1 MENGPRPVENLGLI
15 MFNQLYKGRRVLV
28 TGHTGFKGGWLCTWL
43 KRLGAEVCGYSLPA
57 PTEPAL
63 FKAAQVA
70 KGLLDVT
77 GDILDAAHLKKVFQ
91 DFAPEVVFH
100 LAAQPLVRQS
110 YREPVHTYAVNVM
123 GTLNVLEAARE
134 AGSVRAFVNVTTDK
148 CYENKET
155 LRPYREDDPMGGYD
169 MYSSSKGCVELLSAS
184 YRRSFLKSGGFA
196 LATARAGNVIGGGD
210 WALDRLLPDCMRA
223 LNAGKE
229 INIRNPQA
237 VRPWQFVLEPLG
249 GYLLLG
255 QKLLEAGPAYAE
267 GFNFGP
273 DATDTLT
280 VEQVA
285 HLAVQCYGK
294 GRVRVIQADHLHEA
308 QLLSLDISKAQEKL
322 GWRPSY
328 TARQAVEETVLWY
341 KRFYEGKDVSAF
353 TAEQIE
359 QFEGNLVWKKN

>member
-1 MENGPRPVENLGLI
+1 
-15 MFNQLYKGRRVLV
+15 MFNQVYKGRRVLV

-43 KRLGAEVCGYSLPA
+43 KRLGAEVCGYALPA
-57 PTEPAL
+57 PTRPAL
-63 FKAAQVA
+63 FEAAQVA
-70 KGLLDVT
+70 KGLVDIT
-77 GDILDAAHLKKVFQ
+77 GDILDADHLKKTVRDFQ
-91 DFAPEVVFH
+91 PEIVFH
-100 LAAQPLVRQS
+100 LAAQPLVRLS
-110 YREPVHTYAVNVM
+110 YREPVYTYAVNVM
-123 GTLNVLEAARE
+123 GTLNTLEAARQ

-169 MYSSSKGCVELLSAS
+169 MYSSSKGCVEILSAS
-184 YRRSFLKSGGFA
+184 YRRSFLQPRGFA

-223 LNAGKE
+223 LSAGQE
-229 INIRNPQA
+229 ILIRCPKA

-255 QKLLEAGPAYAE
+255 QKLWQEGQAYAQ

-273 DATDTLT
+273 KEKDTLT

-285 HLAVQCYGK
+285 QLAVQCYGS
-294 GRVRVIQADHLHEA
+294 GTVRSVQADNLHEA
-308 QLLSLDISKAQEKL
+308 QLLRLDISKAQEKL
-322 GWRPSY
+322 GWCPSY
-328 TARQAVEETVLWY
+328 TAYQAVEETVRWY
-341 KRFYEGKDVSAF
+341 KQFYTGQDMAAF

-359 QFEGNLVWKKN
+359 KFEGNIAWKKN